1 MKTIKTL
8 IAATL
13 LTSFAMGSANALTVQ
28 DVTSSANVRVQVENG
43 VATIFG
49 NVESGFDKQL
59 VAQQAKKIEGVE
71 RVRNLLTFSN

>member
-13 LTSFAMGSANALTVQ
+13 LTSFAMGSANALTIQ
-28 DVTSSANVRVQVENG
+28 DVTSSTNVRVQVQNG

-59 VAQQAKKIEGVE
+59 VAQQTKKIEGVD
-71 RVRNLLTFSN
+71 RVRNLLKFSN